1 MEKKVLVVDD
11 EYDILNM
18 LAGYLEDEGFEVN
31 TASNGREAVERF
43 QSDPVPVVVTD
54 MRMPGM
60 DGLAVMR
67 RVKELDEDVEV
78 IILTAYAALDNVIE
92 AFQYNQGAFDYLTK
106 PLEDIGQLVIAIGKA
121 QESRRLRVEN
131 KTLLEQLKQAK
142 ANLEKRVEERTAELR
157 ETNQRLIHEL
167 DQRKRAEAALRE
179 SEERYRDLFE
189 NANDLIQAVSTDG
202 RFLYANRA
210 WRDTL
215 GYSSEEVK
223 KLNVFDIIAPE
234 SQDHCQDIFQQVF
247 SGEKIDKVEAAFIT
261 KDGRRITVE
270 GSINCKFENGTP
282 IRTRAIF
289 RDITARKLAEIALQ
303 ESEAR
308 IRTIR
313 DTAVDAII
321 TIGENGIVE
330 SFNTAAE
337 RIFGYDVSE
346 VLGNDVNM
354 LMPEPFH
361 SQHPKCIQRYL
372 GTGKRNVIGAGR
384 EAVGLRK
391 DGTEFPL
398 ELSVSEVIVNEKRL
412 FTGIIR
418 DITERKRVE
427 NALRDSEERYRDL
440 VENAED
446 IIYQTDALGHFTYV
460 NPIAIKRTGFSE
472 DELIGKNYLEL
483 IHPDAQEAATKFYGT
498 QFIKKKPST
507 YLEFPI
513 VTQSGEIRWV
523 GQHVKLLTEGDK
535 VKGFHSVARD
545 ITQQKTAEEA
555 LAEARTR
562 EVEIGAKIQETLLLS
577 MPPRDIQGLAIS
589 ALTIPSQRIDGDFYD
604 FFKHTDRI
612 TDFIIGDVMGKGVPA
627 ALLGAG
633 AKTQFLRSL
642 NHLISTSDQL
652 PEPEV
657 IVQHVH
663 QALVKEFID
672 LEVFM
677 TLCYSRFDLD
687 FEKLFFVDCG
697 HTKTIHFRP
706 ETGTLNLLEGFNLPF
721 GCDEGETY
729 RQVEVQFQPGDL
741 FFFYSDGIT
750 EARRGSDDFFGLE
763 RLMEC
768 VRTNAHL
775 GHGDLIGAVRDAV
788 IRFSSSE
795 SFSDDLTCAA
805 IIIEG
810 EDSLVSLAHLE
821 MEVSSD
827 MANLEEIRSMVQRT
841 YLEAKITD
849 IDEESVWQME
859 LVLNEAA
866 ANIIKHAYQLR
877 KDGRIKIESQVFKDK
892 FVYYLHHWGED
903 FERETIPH
911 PPFDGE
917 QESGYGLYI
926 IDSYMDEVTYS
937 ADESGRKS
945 VCLIK
950 NRN

>member
-167 DQRKRAEAALRE
+167 DHRKRAE
-179 SEERYRDLFE
+179 
-189 NANDLIQAVSTDG
+189 
-202 RFLYANRA
+202 
-210 WRDTL
+210 
-215 GYSSEEVK
+215 
-223 KLNVFDIIAPE
+223 
-234 SQDHCQDIFQQVF
+234 
-247 SGEKIDKVEAAFIT
+247 
-261 KDGRRITVE
+261 
-270 GSINCKFENGTP
+270 
-282 IRTRAIF
+282 
-289 RDITARKLAEIALQ
+289 
-303 ESEAR
+303 
-308 IRTIR
+308 
-313 DTAVDAII
+313 
-321 TIGENGIVE
+321 
-330 SFNTAAE
+330 
-337 RIFGYDVSE
+337 
-346 VLGNDVNM
+346 
-354 LMPEPFH
+354 
-361 SQHPKCIQRYL
+361 
-372 GTGKRNVIGAGR
+372 
-384 EAVGLRK
+384 
-391 DGTEFPL
+391 
-398 ELSVSEVIVNEKRL
+398 
-412 FTGIIR
+412 
-418 DITERKRVE
+418 
-427 NALRDSEERYRDL
+427 
-440 VENAED
+440 
-446 IIYQTDALGHFTYV
+446 
-460 NPIAIKRTGFSE
+460 
-472 DELIGKNYLEL
+472 
-483 IHPDAQEAATKFYGT
+483 
-498 QFIKKKPST
+498 
-507 YLEFPI
+507 
-513 VTQSGEIRWV
+513 
-523 GQHVKLLTEGDK
+523 
-535 VKGFHSVARD
+535 
-545 ITQQKTAEEA
+545 EA
-555 LAEARTR
+555 LVEARTR
-562 EVEIGAKIQETLLLS
+562 EVEIGARIQETLLLS
-577 MPPRDIQGLAIS
+577 APPHDVQGLAIS
-589 ALTIPSQRIDGDFYD
+589 ALTVPSQRIDGDFYD

-663 QALVKEFID
+663 QARVKEFID

-687 FEKLFFVDCG
+687 LEKLFFVDCG

-729 RQVEVQFQPGDL
+729 RQIEVQFQPGDL

-775 GHGDLIGAVRDAV
+775 GPGDLIGAVRDAV

-877 KDGRIKIESQVFKDK
+877 KDGRIKIESQVFKGK

-903 FERETIPH
+903 FERETVPH

-937 ADESGRKS
+937 TDENGRKS